1 MCRNPERSTFR
12 EAFHANPNRPQSQF
26 IAIVVDNIPQ
36 ARSSNQIEQGENHS
50 EEISHNFC
58 GNPFVFLRNLW
69 NSLKI
74 LLFYWKSRTLLGGV
88 IRVKI
93 QDEIQ
98 VQILPLLLG
107 GTLKVNKSMLSDWQ
121 CIIYES
127 LSYTLTSLHLQNPL
141 RPHSTIQWMLACKTI
156 CGSLF

>member
-1 MCRNPERSTFR
+1 MQIPID
-12 EAFHANPNRPQSQF
+12 PNRSLLLLLLIISPKPVRQ
-26 IAIVVDNIPQ
+26 IK
-36 ARSSNQIEQGENHS
+36 SSKGQITLKK
-50 EEISHNFC
+50 SHNFC

-141 RPHSTIQWMLACKTI
+141 RPHSMIQWMLACKTI
-156 CGSLF
+156 YGSLF